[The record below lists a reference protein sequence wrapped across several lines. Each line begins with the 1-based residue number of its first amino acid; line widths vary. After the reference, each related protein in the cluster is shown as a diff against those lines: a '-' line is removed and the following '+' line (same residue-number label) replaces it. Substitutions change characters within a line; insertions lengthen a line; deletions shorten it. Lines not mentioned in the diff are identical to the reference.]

1 MKEGGEQRVDV
12 CARGGVGGQ
21 VTVRRIAERGE
32 LSLQEREVAGSF
44 RDRGEDL
51 DLGLGKGGVIRHQ
64 IDKAFPDRFA
74 FGRDWNRVGGSSD
87 VS

>member
-1 MKEGGEQRVDV
+1 MQEGGERRVDV
-12 CARGGVGGQ
+12 CARGGRG
-21 VTVRRIAERGE
+21 RRGTARWIAECSE